1 MHGGMVL
8 QRWQRGQPRGVPGSR
23 RIPGE
28 RMPCAMFA
36 VYKYLFPALWMACA
50 LYWLA
55 MARGTKAAVR
65 RESWPSRLVHFVPL
79 ALAVVLLWRPVSL
92 PAFLTAR
99 FLPRTAIVFWTGALL
114 ALAGFLFAAWARA
127 RIGRNWSAA
136 VTVKAGHELVTTGPY
151 AIVRHPIYAGLL
163 LAFIGTAVARGDLGA
178 MAAAALAGWAF
189 RRKTGLEERWMRE
202 QFGPA
207 YDAYARRVPALFP
220 WRR

>member
-1 MHGGMVL
+1 
-8 QRWQRGQPRGVPGSR
+8 
-23 RIPGE
+23 
-28 RMPCAMFA
+28 MFA

-55 MARGTKAAVR
+55 MARGTKTAVR
-65 RESWPSRLVHFVPL
+65 REPWPSRLMHFVPL
-79 ALAVVLLWRPVSL
+79 VLAVVLLWRPVAVPSL
-92 PAFLTAR
+92 LTAR
-99 FLPRTAIVFWTGALL
+99 LLPRTAIVFWAGAVL

-136 VTVKAGHELVTTGPY
+136 VTVKAGHELVTSGPY

-178 MAAAALAGWAF
+178 VAAVALVGWAF
-189 RRKTGLEERWMRE
+189 RRKTRLEERWMRE

-207 YDAYARRVPALFP
+207 YDDYARRVPALFP
-220 WRR
+220 RPPVLKRA

>member
-1 MHGGMVL
+1 M
-8 QRWQRGQPRGVPGSR
+8 
-23 RIPGE
+23 PGE
-28 RMPCAMFA
+28 ALRAMFA
-36 VYKYLFPALWMACA
+36 VDQYLFPAMWVACA
-50 LYWLA
+50 LYWLVT
-55 MARGTKAAVR
+55 ARGTKAAVR
-65 RESWPSRLVHFVPL
+65 RESLRSQLLHFVPL
-79 ALAVVLLWRPVSL
+79 ALAVVLLWRPVFL
-92 PAFLTAR
+92 PGALTLP
-99 FLPRTAIVFWTGALL
+99 FLPRTAVLFWAGAVL

-127 RIGRNWSAA
+127 CIGRNWSAA